1 MSLTIWEVSLLRHF
15 SAHRYLFSLT
25 AIDTLKLPEYK
36 GSTLRGGFGH
46 AFRKVVCTF
55 KNKQCDDCLLRHRCV
70 YSYVFETPPPADTV
84 IMTKYLRAPH
94 PFVIEPS
101 PEKKELYHPGEGL
114 EFGLVLIG
122 RADDYLPYFIYAFDE
137 MGKTGIGRGKGKYR
151 LDTVSLGSET
161 LYDGTTG
168 VLKSSAEA
176 GKRGSAEGK
185 KCESAEARKCGGSEE
200 FESLPA
206 FSASSLPR
214 RLTFRFLTPTRLVSN
229 GSLEPDPD
237 FKTIFRT
244 LLRRLSM
251 LSYFHCGKELEAD
264 YNGLIE
270 RAGSVETVRKR
281 LRWHDWERYS
291 ARQDTR
297 MKMGGFVGEMEFSG
311 EFGEFLPFLELGEL
325 VHVGKGTGFGL
336 GRYEIRGS

>member
-1 MSLTIWEVSLLRHF
+1 MLRHF

-25 AIDTLKLPEYK
+25 AVDTLKLPEYK

-55 KNKQCDDCLLRHRCV
+55 KGKQCDDCLLRHRCV

-84 IMTKYLRAPH
+84 KMTKYLRAPH

-101 PEKKELYHPGEGL
+101 PDKKELYQPGEGL
-114 EFGLVLIG
+114 NFALVLIG

-168 VLKSSAEA
+168 ILKPPPPKAVLPSDSPLSTQHSAL
-176 GKRGSAEGK
+176 STQH
-185 KCESAEARKCGGSEE
+185 SE
-200 FESLPA
+200 LMT
-206 FSASSLPR
+206 L
-214 RLTFRFLTPTRLVSN
+214 RFLTPTRLVTS
-229 GSLEPDPD
+229 GSLNPDPD
-237 FKTIFRT
+237 FKSIFRT

-251 LSYFHCGKELEAD
+251 LSYFHCGKELDAD
-264 YNGLIE
+264 YKGLIE

-291 ARQDTR
+291 ARQDTK
-297 MKMGGFVGEMEFSG
+297 MMMGGFVGEMEFSG
-311 EFGEFLPFLELGEL
+311 ELDEFMEFLELGEL

-336 GRYEIRGS
+336 GRYVLERERGQCP